1 MKKLPTRFAEQVYKV
16 LIKYAEA
23 RPEYYERETFIFH
36 FSVIDDTSESFKL
49 SCVDGEPRVFF
60 CTEDRKMWI
69 EGKGSDQVNIIL
81 GRIRSIIE
89 REYEF
94 RDFIIKQRAI

>member
-16 LIKYAEA
+16 LVKFAEA

-36 FSVIDDTSESFKL
+36 FSIIENTVDSFKL
-49 SCVDGEPRVFF
+49 TCMDGAIRTFF
-60 CTEDRKMWI
+60 CTSDRKMWI
-69 EGKGSDQVNIIL
+69 EGKDSDKVNIIL
-81 GRIRSIIE
+81 ERISKIID

-94 RDFIIKQRAI
+94 GEFIIKQRAI